1 MKNTNR
7 CTIIC
12 GILSLV
18 LLVANFL
25 PFWFYDGT
33 SASIHGYIWL
43 PEHYDALEKFI
54 SEQMGTQFML
64 NMPQIGAPILIL
76 AASAVSACFCCLK
89 SKSRVSSVVCVI
101 CGAICFVFYA
111 SSALLRE
118 GSLWW
123 LHMLLSAAMIVV
135 GLIANGQTIQQ
146 WIHNKKQHAE

>member
-33 SASIHGYIWL
+33 SASIQGYIWL

-64 NMPQIGAPILIL
+64 NNRKRPDDTSGRLRL
-76 AASAVSACFCCLK
+76 
-89 SKSRVSSVVCVI
+89 SK
-101 CGAICFVFYA
+101 YYKT
-111 SSALLRE
+111 
-118 GSLWW
+118 SLCD
-123 LHMLLSAAMIVV
+123 
-135 GLIANGQTIQQ
+135 
-146 WIHNKKQHAE
+146 